1 MEEIDHLEHQ
11 AVAAKINEAEARVN
25 ARVDALEAKVDA
37 KTNALEAKV
46 DAAAG
51 PRSGWNQF
59 VLAWRNAS
67 YWWGLALVIFSL
79 VIVCNGI
86 AQQWNNPAWK
96 ETQKD
101 DSHPVL
107 EVIFF
112 LFMLTWIG
120 LLEGCQISIVG
131 LQGIDLELF
140 KDSHPRAYKCLKLA
154 YEGPNVERFL
164 VGRQFLLLWN
174 GFLCGRVGGAA
185 DIVGTDHDPNF
196 KIGDW
201 EWDWNGAA
209 SQIFWSNSFLLIII
223 IVAFAQLPT
232 QLLAEDKMLGFM
244 ELPFMAYYTVPLPT
258 LFMESLGLT
267 HSAYFLK
274 DFLVWACNID
284 TSDEDPTKRMPKN
297 FWYYFKCAE
306 SLFVVL
312 FCGTFLVKGW
322 FLKQTGA
329 THGVGWEDLN
339 GYLAIVVSVFFLFIM
354 ACAEGIQVSALA
366 LQRRPT
372 EEFKHKPKVYRILKL
387 LGGSD
392 GVEYEGR
399 NMKAFLVGRQF
410 FVAMMVILLGRV
422 TAYGG
427 SQGVLVTG
435 TDWGMGKGFNEWF
448 LQTGFCGAIFVVNV
462 AQLATQ
468 ITASIFPVGLINN
481 TFMYLML
488 QAMLLTE
495 ASGLPNAC
503 YPLMWFLSWVF
514 NMKPDPELP
523 MLVQKPQPK
532 RSSSVL

>member
-1 MEEIDHLEHQ
+1 MGHTQ
-11 AVAAKINEAEARVN
+11 A
-25 ARVDALEAKVDA
+25 
-37 KTNALEAKV
+37 
-46 DAAAG
+46 
-51 PRSGWNQF
+51 P
-59 VLAWRNAS
+59 
-67 YWWGLALVIFSL
+67 
-79 VIVCNGI
+79 
-86 AQQWNNPAWK
+86 QQPAPLPSS
-96 ETQKD
+96 T
-101 DSHPVL
+101 L
-107 EVIFF
+107 CFF
-112 LFMLTWIG
+112 FFMLTWIG

-131 LQGIDLELF
+131 LQGVDLEPF

-154 YEGPNVERFL
+154 YKGPNVERFL

-185 DIVGTDHDPNF
+185 DIAENNGNY

-201 EWDWNGAA
+201 EWDKDGVG

-244 ELPFMAYYTVPLPT
+244 ELPFMAYYTVLLPT

-284 TSDEDPTKRMPKN
+284 TSDEDPSKRMTKD
-297 FWYYFKCAE
+297 WVYYFKCVE
-306 SLFVVL
+306 SCVVVV

-329 THGVGWEDLN
+329 THGKGWEDLD

-366 LQRRPT
+366 LQRTPT
-372 EEFKHKPKVYRILKL
+372 EEFKHKPKVYRIL
-387 LGGSD
+387 
-392 GVEYEGR
+392 
-399 NMKAFLVGRQF
+399 NLVGRQF

-422 TAYGG
+422 TGYGG
-427 SQGVLVTG
+427 SGGVLTRD

-481 TFMYLML
+481 TFMYIML

-503 YPLMWFLSWVF
+503 YPLMWFISWVF
-514 NMKPDPELP
+514 DMKPDPEFTRI
-523 MLVQKPQPK
+523 VRKPERQPE
-532 RSSSVL
+532 RSQSSVL